1 MASRF
6 LTPFGGRGF
15 MGRGDP
21 FQELHREVNRLFD
34 DTFRGMDVGRGSQGS
49 MMAPRIDIHEAGD
62 DLEITAELPGVAP
75 NDVDLR
81 IEGDLLTIRGEKR
94 RERKDEQAHVVERS
108 YGAFSRSIQLPFQP
122 DPDQVRADFEHGVL
136 KVKVPRQGQQEKSR
150 RIEIGGGSG
159 PGGGQTIEGSTERRG
174 GEDRPGG
181 QPGDGS

>member
-6 LTPFGGRGF
+6 LTPFGGRGL

-34 DTFRGMDVGRGSQGS
+34 DTFRGMDTGRGGQGS

-62 DLEITAELPGVAP
+62 DLEVTAELPGVAP
-75 NDVDLR
+75 TDVDLR

-108 YGAFSRSIQLPFQP
+108 YGSFSRSIQLPFQP

-136 KVKVPRQGQQEKSR
+136 RITVPRQGQQEKSR
-150 RIEIGGGSG
+150 RIEIGSTGG
-159 PGGGQTIEGSTERRG
+159 PGSRETIEGSAERRG
-174 GEDRPGG
+174 GDARSDSP
-181 QPGDGS
+181 PGDAS

>member
-1 MASRF
+1 
-6 LTPFGGRGF
+6 

-34 DTFRGMDVGRGSQGS
+34 DTFRGIDVGRGGQGA

-62 DLEITAELPGVAP
+62 DLEITAELPGVVP
-75 NDVDLR
+75 GDVDLR

-108 YGAFSRSIQLPFQP
+108 YGSFSRSIQLPFQP
-122 DPDQVRADFEHGVL
+122 DADQVRADFENGVL
-136 KVKVPRQGQQEKSR
+136 RIRMPRLGQQERSR

-159 PGGGQTIEGSTERRG
+159 QGGGQTIEGAAQRRDD
-174 GEDRPGG
+174 ERPGG
-181 QPGDGS
+181 QPGGGS

>member
-6 LTPFGGRGF
+6 LAPFGSRGF
-15 MGRGDP
+15 TGRGDP

-94 RERKDEQAHVVERS
+94 RERKDEQAHIVERS
-108 YGAFSRSIQLPFQP
+108 YGSFSRSIQLPFQP
-122 DPDQVRADFEHGVL
+122 DPEQVRADFEHGVL
-136 KVKVPRQGQQEKSR
+136 KVTVPRQGQQEKSR
-150 RIEIGGGSG
+150 RIEISGGSG
-159 PGGGQTIEGSTERRG
+159 QGGRQTIEGDAKRRD
-174 GEDRPGG
+174 GEGRPGG